1 MITRRR
7 LSGRRYFTGRF
18 HWLRPGSI
26 LNTCGVTLSSA
37 SFLELNCLLH
47 IISRSY
53 AGENKKGRPD
63 YYSKH
68 LSLISLIQ
76 AFQQL
81 QPGTAELIFVND
93 GPIPENRLALMQ
105 ASGEV
110 IMRSKL
116 GMRGSLQAILE
127 LPTQRPWPEDDLVW
141 FAEDDY
147 LYQPHAFVDLL
158 AAVKAF
164 PQAAYFGL
172 YALIGMRQ
180 PNGSMFDDVLRM
192 PRGWSDSEITLVN
205 GHPWR
210 RALSTTSTFGVR
222 VKALREDYMI
232 MKRAMYS
239 GGSYDHTTCL
249 MYHGFIPYPAK
260 SLLAALRDGTTGGG
274 FARRAAIC
282 GVRIALDVYSLM
294 RVFKPSR
301 HRLLVAP
308 EPALIT
314 HLETEHMAV
323 GTDWET
329 LAAQWSV
336 AADGTGRMGLQ
347 KVPA

>member
-1 MITRRR
+1 M
-7 LSGRRYFTGRF
+7 
-18 HWLRPGSI
+18 
-26 LNTCGVTLSSA
+26 A
-37 SFLELNCLLH
+37 SFLELNCVLH

-63 YYSKH
+63 YYSKR

-81 QPGTAELIFVND
+81 KPGTAELIFIND
-93 GPIPENRLALMQ
+93 GPIPEDRLTLMK

-110 IMRSKL
+110 LMRSKL

-127 LPTQRPWPEDDLVW
+127 LPTLRPWPEDDLVW

-147 LYQPHAFVDLL
+147 LYQPNAFVDLL
-158 AAVKAF
+158 AAVEAF
-164 PQAAYFGL
+164 PQATYFGL

-180 PNGSMFDDVLRM
+180 PNGTLFDDVLRM
-192 PRGWSDSEITLVN
+192 PRGWSDSEVTLVN

-210 RALSTTSTFGVR
+210 RALSTTSTFGAR
-222 VKALREDYMI
+222 VKALREDHMI

-239 GGSYDHTTCL
+239 GGAYDHSTCL
-249 MYHGFIPYPAK
+249 MYQGFMPYPAK
-260 SLLAALRDGTTGGG
+260 SLLQSLRDGATGGG

-282 GVRIALDVYSLM
+282 GVRMALNAYSMM
-294 RVFKPSR
+294 RVLKPSR
-301 HRLLVAP
+301 HRILVAP
-308 EPALIT
+308 EPALIS

-323 GTDWET
+323 GTNWEA
-329 LAAQWSV
+329 LAAQCSV
-336 AADGTGRMGLQ
+336 AAAGMGRMGLQ